1 MKERV
6 SISDAKTPMMKQYL
20 AVKEDN
26 PGALVMFR
34 LGDFYEFFGE
44 DAEIASRE
52 LDIVL
57 TGRAAGTEERMPM
70 CGVPHHALEQ
80 YLSRLVQKGYKVCIC
95 EQLEDP
101 RLVKGLV
108 KRGVVRIVTPGTA
121 MEVGPAQEGSNYI
134 ASLLYGQEQG
144 WGLAVC
150 EVSTGLMRL
159 AEFRGPEALEEV
171 SAEIC
176 RLRPWE
182 VLISENDY
190 LLLDQE
196 SRQWLTEEK
205 LPAAL
210 TVRKAETY
218 DREKSLNRLKEQFSR
233 QAAARP
239 LWQEC
244 LLAGTAAAAILF
256 YLDETQK
263 AAPVQVQELEL
274 DMPGSCLV
282 MDPTTFRNLEITR
295 NLRTYEK
302 QGSLLDLLDKTCTA
316 CGSRLLR
323 QWLERPL
330 LDRQAIEDRYDAVE
344 IMSQA
349 WSQRKALRTALKE
362 IYDMERLMTRVIYRR
377 AVPRELL
384 ALKGSFS
391 RLPEIKELLGQLEPV
406 REIRDILAE
415 LDDLTDLRQLLDR
428 AISEDLPANWK
439 EGGFIRD
446 GYSAQADEYRLAARN
461 GRQWMLD
468 LEQKERERTGIKS
481 LKIGFNKVFGYYL
494 DITKAN
500 LSMVPQDYRR
510 KQTLANGERFVTE
523 ELIRLEG
530 LVLGSEEKMVALEL
544 SLYEELLDDLSA
556 ALSRIQATSRALAR
570 LDVFQAL
577 GEAAVQ
583 YRLVRP
589 GLLASEE
596 NRFYFKELRHPVV
609 ETIMEQDRF
618 VPNDLLMEKDTDLFI
633 ITGPNM
639 GGKSTYCRS
648 VALAFVM
655 AQMGSFVPASEA
667 LLAIRDRVFARVGAS
682 DDLRGGQS
690 TFMMEMNEV
699 AHILKHA
706 TSRSLVILDEVGRGT
721 GTFDG
726 LSVAWAVSEY
736 IISRIRAKTLFAT
749 HYLELTQLAELYP
762 TVENL
767 SLVVE
772 EEGESIVFLHKI
784 LPGSANKSYGI
795 HVARLAGLPEEVISR
810 ARAKLMELELDRDG
824 ENRAGK
830 PAPDPPAASAD
841 SAAGKA
847 GFTAS
852 ATGEAGFGADEAETK
867 PAPETRETA
876 ENEEPGT
883 KEKEPAAEARE
894 GQMSLFQPDTAAQNG
909 SFGLSTAAQA
919 VIRDLKRKNMMKLT
933 PLDALNYLY
942 RLKERLEE
950 GKAE

>member
-1 MKERV
+1 MKGNTQ
-6 SISDAKTPMMKQYL
+6 INDAKTPMMKQYM
-20 AVKEDN
+20 AVKEEN

-34 LGDFYEFFGE
+34 LGDFYELFGE
-44 DAEIASRE
+44 DAVTASRE

-57 TGRAAGTEERMPM
+57 TGRAAGTEERVPM
-70 CGVPHHALEQ
+70 CGVPHHAVDQ
-80 YLSRLVQKGYKVCIC
+80 YLSRLVQKGYRVCVC

-101 RLVKGLV
+101 RQAKGLV

-121 MEVGPAQEGSNYI
+121 MEVGPATEGSNYI
-134 ASLLYGQEQG
+134 ASLLYGQERG

-150 EVSTGLMRL
+150 EVSTGQTRL

-171 SAEIC
+171 SAEIT

-205 LPAAL
+205 NPVAI
-210 TVRKAETY
+210 TVRKAEAY
-218 DREKSLNRLKEQFSR
+218 DREKGLTRLAAQFPGLAES
-233 QAAARP
+233 RP
-239 LWQEC
+239 LWLEYP
-244 LLAGTAAAAILF
+244 LAGDAAAAILF
-256 YLDETQK
+256 YLDETQR
-263 AAPVQVQELEL
+263 ATPAQVRELEL

-302 QGSLLDLLDKTCTA
+302 RGSLLDLLDETCTA

-330 LDRQAIEDRYDAVE
+330 LDKRAIEDRYDGVE
-344 IMSQA
+344 VMSKA
-349 WSQRKALRTALKE
+349 WSQRKAIRGALKE

-391 RLPEIKELLGQLEPV
+391 RLPELRALLEELERVKEFQ
-406 REIRDILAE
+406 DILME
-415 LDDLTDLRQLLDR
+415 LDDLADLRELLER
-428 AISEDLPANWK
+428 AITEDQPANWK
-439 EGGFIRD
+439 EGGFIRE
-446 GYSAQADEYRLAARN
+446 GYSAQADEYRAAAKN
-461 GRQWMLD
+461 GRQWMLE

-494 DITKAN
+494 DVTKSN
-500 LSMVPQDYRR
+500 LSMVPPDFQR
-510 KQTLANGERFVTE
+510 KQTLANGERFVTD

-530 LVLGSEEKMVALEL
+530 LVLGSEEKMLALEMN
-544 SLYEELLDDLSA
+544 LYQELLDTLSE
-556 ALSRIQATSRALAR
+556 ALGRVQSASRALAR
-570 LDVFQAL
+570 IDVYQAL
-577 GEAAVQ
+577 GEAAVRH
-583 YRLVRP
+583 RLTRP
-589 GLLASEE
+589 MLLAAEE
-596 NRFYFKELRHPVV
+596 NRFHFRELRHPVV

-618 VPNDLLMEKDTDLFI
+618 VPNDLVMENGTDLFI

-655 AQMGSFVPASEA
+655 AQMGSFVPAAEA
-667 LLAIRDRVFARVGAS
+667 TLAIRDRVFARVGAS

-736 IISRIRAKTLFAT
+736 MVNHIRAKTLFAT
-749 HYLELTQLAELYP
+749 HYLELTRMADLYP
-762 TVENL
+762 SVENL

-772 EEGESIVFLHKI
+772 EEGDSIVFLHKI

-810 ARAKLMELELDRDG
+810 ARAKLTELERERSETLEQEAAEDQITLTEAVNGADG
-824 ENRAGK
+824 ALVAG
-830 PAPDPPAASAD
+830 PGAAGAQTEAGGIPAAAAERSAD
-841 SAAGKA
+841 
-847 GFTAS
+847 
-852 ATGEAGFGADEAETK
+852 
-867 PAPETRETA
+867 REGSR
-876 ENEEPGT
+876 EERGP
-883 KEKEPAAEARE
+883 E
-894 GQMSLFQPDTAAQNG
+894 GQMSLFGAALAEAPRSGLSAAQQ
-909 SFGLSTAAQA
+909 SVL
-919 VIRDLKRKNMMKLT
+919 RDLKRKNILKLT

-942 RLKERLEE
+942 RLQERLEE
-950 GKAE
+950 E